1 MTAFGYNVQT
11 IADRLLKAM
20 FVCLVIVFLCVVP
33 AIARRSAKEPVEL
46 TLYPAK
52 APEPAHRYTLLPR
65 SDDQADADAMPLYE
79 KALQSLPGD
88 FQMDEIERWLKT
100 PLDKLPLKQVQST
113 LQQFRPTLELLGQA
127 ARCRQCDW
135 PYLDDDELSV
145 NMRRHRRL
153 VFFLALQARFQIGQ
167 GRYDEAVGTMR
178 TGLVMAKH
186 LGEASTVIHRLFGI
200 SMAAYTC
207 RQLEQFVQRP
217 DAPSLYQALQELPQP
232 FIDLTE
238 QVEWIEDRDTKGR
251 AHLLMNRLDRHVA
264 AIQCVEALRLYAGA
278 HDGKFPDKLSDVT
291 EVAVPEN
298 PVSKK
303 PFVYHRTGSKAALE
317 APAPNGATA
326 KDTIRYQLI
335 LKK

>member
-1 MTAFGYNVQT
+1 
-11 IADRLLKAM
+11 
-20 FVCLVIVFLCVVP
+20 
-33 AIARRSAKEPVEL
+33 
-46 TLYPAK
+46 
-52 APEPAHRYTLLPR
+52 
-65 SDDQADADAMPLYE
+65 
-79 KALQSLPGD
+79 
-88 FQMDEIERWLKT
+88 
-100 PLDKLPLKQVQST
+100 
-113 LQQFRPTLELLGQA
+113 
-127 ARCRQCDW
+127 
-135 PYLDDDELSV
+135 
-145 NMRRHRRL
+145 
-153 VFFLALQARFQIGQ
+153 
-167 GRYDEAVGTMR
+167 
-178 TGLVMAKH
+178 
-186 LGEASTVIHRLFGI
+186 
-200 SMAAYTC
+200 MAAYTC

-238 QVEWIEDRDTKGR
+238 QVEWEDQDTKGR
-251 AHLLMNRLDRHVA
+251 VHLLMNRLDRHVA
-264 AIQCVEALRLYAGA
+264 ALQCVEALRLYAGA

>member
-1 MTAFGYNVQT
+1 MAAFGYNVQT

-100 PLDKLPLKQVQST
+100 PPDELPRKPVQST
-113 LQQFRPTLELLGQA
+113 LQQFKPTLELLEQA
-127 ARCRQCDW
+127 AKCKQCDW
-135 PYLDDDELSV
+135 PYLDDGELSV

-238 QVEWIEDRDTKGR
+238 QVEWEDQDTKGR
-251 AHLLMNRLDRHVA
+251 VHLLMNRLDRHVA
-264 AIQCVEALRLYAGA
+264 ALQCVEALRLYAGA